1 MSKKN
6 KKENLM
12 SILFKNKKENLMS
25 ILLMIIVSLLCFIG
39 GTLSSRASASN
50 NTSLLELSLE
60 FIIFIVIF
68 NFHMIIHE
76 IGHLI
81 LGLLTGYEFVSF
93 RIGSITVIRDNNK
106 FKLKKFKIKGTGGQC
121 LMMPK
126 CESYED
132 CNYVL
137 YNLGGIM
144 LNAIVS
150 IISAIL
156 YFTLNSNKYIN
167 LILVMI
173 IIIGITVIITNGIP
187 LKIGGVPND
196 GYNTLSISK
205 DKFMKYCFYIQ
216 LKVNGLLYK
225 GTRPKEI
232 NIEWFKTKEGVDL
245 NNPLVVAIKC
255 FEANYY
261 HDKLEFD
268 KAKKCYEEILD
279 NAPKIIKLYE
289 YEIKCE
295 LLFYEILNNNKEK
308 VDELYTKELKA
319 YIKATNCY
327 ITRKRLMYA
336 YDLII
341 LNDMKKAE
349 KDFNEFEKL
358 KKVYPAKGEIYSEEE
373 VMKFIKENYNNIVV

>member
-1 MSKKN
+1 MGKKTN
-6 KKENLM
+6 KK
-12 SILFKNKKENLMS
+12 KKREKLTE
-25 ILLMIIVSLLCFIG
+25 ILLSVVFFLICCVMGITVAHLGNLSDFSLFEVYLALILWFVAYIIQ
-39 GTLSSRASASN
+39 
-50 NTSLLELSLE
+50 
-60 FIIFIVIF
+60 IIT
-68 NFHMIIHE
+68 HE
-76 IGHLI
+76 AGHLI
-81 LGLLTGYEFVSF
+81 FGLLTGYEFISF
-93 RIGSITVIRDNNK
+93 RVGNIAIINDNNN
-106 FKLKKFKIKGTGGQC
+106 FKLKKFKVKGTCGQS
-121 LMMPK
+121 LMIPK
-126 CESYED
+126 CESYEEGK
-132 CNYVL
+132 YTL

-150 IISAIL
+150 SISVIL
-156 YFTLNSNKYIN
+156 YFTLNPNKYID

-173 IIIGITVIITNGIP
+173 IITGIIVIITNGIP

-216 LKVNGLLYK
+216 LKANGLLYK

-232 NIEWFKTKEGVDL
+232 NTEWFKIKEGVDL
-245 NNPLVVAIKC
+245 NNALVVAIKC

-349 KDFNEFEKL
+349 KYFNEFEKR
-358 KKVYPAKGEIYSEEE
+358 KKVYPAKCEIYS
-373 VMKFIKENYNNIVV
+373 

>member
-1 MSKKN
+1 MGKKTN
-6 KKENLM
+6 KK
-12 SILFKNKKENLMS
+12 KKREKLTE
-25 ILLMIIVSLLCFIG
+25 ILLSVVFFLICCVMGITVAHLGNLSDFSLFEVYLALILWFVAYIIQ
-39 GTLSSRASASN
+39 
-50 NTSLLELSLE
+50 
-60 FIIFIVIF
+60 IIT
-68 NFHMIIHE
+68 HE
-76 IGHLI
+76 AGHLI
-81 LGLLTGYEFVSF
+81 FGLLTGYEFISF
-93 RIGSITVIRDNNK
+93 RVGNIAIINDNNN
-106 FKLKKFKIKGTGGQC
+106 FKLKKFKVKGTGGQC

-126 CESYED
+126 CESYEE
-132 CNYVL
+132 CKYIL

-150 IISAIL
+150 SISVIL
-156 YFTLNSNKYIN
+156 YFTLNPNKYID

-173 IIIGITVIITNGIP
+173 IITGIIVIITNGIP

-216 LKVNGLLYK
+216 LKANGLLYK

-232 NIEWFKTKEGVDL
+232 NTEWFKIKEGVDL
-245 NNPLVVAIKC
+245 NNPLVIAIKC
-255 FEANYY
+255 IEANYY

-358 KKVYPAKGEIYSEEE
+358 KKVYPAKGEIYSEDE